1 MPLKAGEDPRDFLGL
16 AQLGDGVADGV
27 VVLELEKRRELVA
40 VEFADADLDVLG
52 ENKVEKRL
60 LLGIEARSDVVFG
73 LDGVLRG

>member
-16 AQLGDGVADGV
+16 AQLGDGV

-60 LLGIEARSDVVFG
+60 LLVIEARSDVVFG